1 MSFRKICAI
10 LLCLA
15 SSMMAADTPRPSPDF
30 AINMNDGSQIH
41 LETGAGYPLSRVRL
55 GWSL

>member
-1 MSFRKICAI
+1 MCVHK
-10 LLCLA
+10 
-15 SSMMAADTPRPSPDF
+15 RP
-30 AINMNDGSQIH
+30 DGSQIH